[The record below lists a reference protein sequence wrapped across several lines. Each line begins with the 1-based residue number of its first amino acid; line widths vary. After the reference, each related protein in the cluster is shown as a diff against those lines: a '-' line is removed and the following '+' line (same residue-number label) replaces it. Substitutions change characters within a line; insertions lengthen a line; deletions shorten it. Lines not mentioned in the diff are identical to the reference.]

1 VLLIV
6 FRSMRST
13 TTWLAHSSRVASAL
27 TTAVPALGRTHWM
40 ATLTAAT
47 ACCSPLGVRHAAAA
61 SVVGANA
68 SANPYGVVADSGRAP
83 AVSSRQAHAAA
94 AYDKQA
100 TSRCEGAHSHP
111 HTHPL
116 GTSTRVSRAPLLS
129 DHCTGA
135 CSHNTDAV
143 STTEALARRLAEMSG
158 AREATQRS
166 ARAELA
172 SFSARSDAADPSP
185 EERASTSWRELEQA
199 LPLGAPQPH
208 MLTDT
213 FGRHHTYLRISLTER
228 CNLRCTYCMPAE
240 GIDLAPAT
248 TMLSKDEIVRI
259 VRLFVEAGVTKVRM
273 ARHGVMWLAV

>member
-1 VLLIV
+1 
-6 FRSMRST
+6 MT
-13 TTWLAHSSRVASAL
+13 SRL
-27 TTAVPALGRTHWM
+27 PA
-40 ATLTAAT
+40 
-47 ACCSPLGVRHAAAA
+47 
-61 SVVGANA
+61 GA
-68 SANPYGVVADSGRAP
+68 RAP
-83 AVSSRQAHAAA
+83 THTHTRTPLAQAHA
-94 AYDKQA
+94 YRVRRFCL
-100 TSRCEGAHSHP
+100 TTLGAR
-111 HTHPL
+111 
-116 GTSTRVSRAPLLS
+116 G
-129 DHCTGA
+129 GA